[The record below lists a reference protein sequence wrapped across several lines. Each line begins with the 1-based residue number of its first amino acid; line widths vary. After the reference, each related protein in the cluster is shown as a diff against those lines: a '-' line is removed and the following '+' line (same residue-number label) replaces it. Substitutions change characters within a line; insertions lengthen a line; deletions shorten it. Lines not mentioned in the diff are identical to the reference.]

1 MSTRGLSTGAN
12 GLTRASHITLRN
24 MQRKLIQLAGVIPS
38 RLRPRLHGP
47 ECKKDHAPFDPVTI
61 SPVGQREG
69 RLSESSPA
77 FRHRAP
83 VWGMFCD
90 VQGERLSHSFF
101 LKLHQFAD
109 AVFEVT
115 KAILL
120 SLMCLF
126 GGACIAGSIL
136 SLLFFATF

>member
-1 MSTRGLSTGAN
+1 MSN
-12 GLTRASHITLRN
+12 I
-24 MQRKLIQLAGVIPS
+24 IQLARCEPPPPS
-38 RLRPRLHGP
+38 PSVAWSRG
-47 ECKKDHAPFDPVTI
+47 KIDHAPLDPVTI
-61 SPVGQREG
+61 SPVGLREG

-83 VWGMFCD
+83 EGGYSCS
-90 VQGERLSHSFF
+90 VQGERLSHSFSSCAAF
-101 LKLHQFAD
+101 KLHQFAN
-109 AVFEVT
+109 AMFEVT
-115 KAILL
+115 KAFLL